1 MAVTIE
7 RIATECGGDLHLR
20 QGSADLEVSHIAIN
34 GGDARPDGL
43 FAAVAGTRSHGARY
57 AGSSEAAAIVTDKP
71 GYEILKTAKETRP
84 VIVFDD
90 LRANLG
96 AVSSLVCG
104 NPSAD
109 MTVIGI
115 TGTSGK
121 TTTSYMVEAGLAAVG
136 ATVGLIGTTGTR
148 IAGKKVP
155 TSLTT
160 PEAPTLQE
168 LFVTMRDA
176 GVTHVVMEVSSHAIA
191 LGRVG
196 GVDFDIALFTNL
208 SQDHL
213 DFHPT
218 MEDYFHTKAKL
229 FVPGSPIRAKKSIIC
244 IDDKWGV
251 DLTRLAGPAAT
262 TVSTKGAPAN
272 FAATDIKTAPDGTSE
287 FTITYKGKK
296 QNVLLHI
303 PGIFNVANASLAIA
317 AATFTD
323 LDIRA
328 FIDGLANIQVPGRME
343 KIANDKGVLAVV
355 DYAHKPAALE
365 AAIKAVRDEV
375 EGRLIAVFGAG
386 GDRDHGKR
394 PMMGA
399 AAVAGADVVIITDD
413 NPRTEDPATIR
424 KAIEDGAKEFVAS
437 HPGRRSVDICNVDGR
452 GAAITLAVSKAHPGD
467 AIIVAGKGH
476 EQGQLVG
483 EEMKDFDDRVELA
496 NALANEAGSEGT
508 QED

>member
-20 QGSADLEVSHIAIN
+20 QGSVDLEVSHIAIN

-57 AGSSEAAAIVTDKP
+57 AGSSDAAAIVTDKP
-71 GYEILKTAKETRP
+71 GYEILKTAGETRP

-121 TTTSYMVEAGLAAVG
+121 TTTSYMVEAGLAAAG

-262 TVSTKGAPAN
+262 TVATKGAPAN
-272 FAATDIKTAPDGTSE
+272 FAATDIETAPDGTSE

-296 QNVLLHI
+296 QHVLLHI

-317 AATFTD
+317 AAAFTD
-323 LDIRA
+323 LDVRA

-343 KIANDKGVLAVV
+343 KITNDQGVLAVV

-375 EGRLIAVFGAG
+375 EGRVIAVFGAG

-399 AAVAGADVVIITDD
+399 AAVAGADIVIITDD

-437 HPGRRSVDICNVDGR
+437 HPSRRSVDICNVDGR
-452 GAAITLAVSKAHPGD
+452 GAAISLAVSKAHPGD

-496 NALANEAGSEGT
+496 NALANGAGSEGT
-508 QED
+508 QGS

>member
-7 RIATECGGDLHLR
+7 RIATECAGELHLR
-20 QGSADLEVSHIAIN
+20 QGSPDLEVSHIAIN
-34 GGDARPDGL
+34 GADARPDGL
-43 FAAVAGTRSHGARY
+43 FAAVAGTRSHGAKF
-57 AGSSEAAAIVTDKP
+57 AGSSQAAAIVTDKP
-71 GYEILKTAKETRP
+71 GYEILKTAGETRP

-90 LRANLG
+90 LRAHLG
-96 AVSSLVCG
+96 AVSALVCG
-104 NPSAD
+104 NPSAC

-121 TTTSYMVEAGLAAVG
+121 TTTSYMMEAGLAAAG

-168 LFVTMRDA
+168 LFLTMRDA

-229 FVPGSPIRAKKSIIC
+229 FVPGSPLRAKKSIIC
-244 IDDKWGV
+244 VDDKWGV

-272 FAATDIKTAPDGTSE
+272 FMATDIETEPDGTSQ
-287 FTITYKGKK
+287 FTVAYKGKK
-296 QNVLLHI
+296 QRVTLHI
-303 PGIFNVANASLAIA
+303 PGVFNVANASLAIA
-317 AATFTD
+317 AAAFTD
-323 LDIRA
+323 LDVRT
-328 FIDGLANIQVPGRME
+328 FIAGLASIQVPGRME
-343 KIANDKGVLAVV
+343 KIDNDKGVLAVV

-375 EGRLIAVFGAG
+375 EGRVIAVFGAG

-394 PMMGA
+394 PIMGS

-413 NPRTEDPATIR
+413 NPRSEDPATIR
-424 KAIEDGAKEFVAS
+424 KAIEDGAKEFVVS
-437 HPGRRSVDICNVDGR
+437 HPSRRSVEICNVGDR
-452 GAAITLAVSKAHPGD
+452 GQAIALAVNKSQAGD

-483 EEMKDFDDRVELA
+483 GEMRDFDDRIELRR
-496 NALANEAGSEGT
+496 ALAADTGA
-508 QED
+508 QES